1 VNKAAAFN
9 GKSWTQWVGLVLR
22 VVLGGLFIYAA
33 YTKFIDLDAAK
44 RSVMAYR
51 LFPSDIAKIIGL
63 SVPIIEV
70 ALGLL
75 LVFGL
80 FTRVAALAL
89 TFLLVIYIGGIISVW
104 ARHIMID
111 CGCFSQGGFIKSW
124 PNAVKGYKRDILRDF
139 LMVLGALWL
148 VFLPRTAL
156 SVDRW
161 LKGSSDPYD
170 SFDEVDDGD
179 EADASDTESE
189 AGDTESEAGDTE
201 PEAGDTE
208 PDA

>member
-1 VNKAAAFN
+1 VSDTANVSKAAAFN
-9 GKSWTQWVGLVLR
+9 NKTWTQWVGLVLR
-22 VVLGGLFIYAA
+22 LVLGGLFIYAA
-33 YTKFIDLDAAK
+33 YTKFIDLEAAK

-51 LFPSDIAKIIGL
+51 LFPTEIAKIIGL

-80 FTRVAALAL
+80 FTRIAALAL
-89 TFLLVIYIGGIISVW
+89 TFLLVIYITGIISVW

-111 CGCFSQGGFIKSW
+111 CGCFSSGGFVKSW
-124 PNAVKGYKRDILRDF
+124 PNAVKGYQRDIFRDV
-139 LMVLGALWL
+139 LMALGAIWL

-161 LKGSSDPYD
+161 LKGPIESD
-170 SFDEVDDGD
+170 ETDDIED
-179 EADASDTESE
+179 
-189 AGDTESEAGDTE
+189 DTE
-201 PEAGDTE
+201 PAETL
-208 PDA
+208 